1 MRLNNGI
8 CISFL
13 QNSGWLQRHDK
24 ILTMCAKDAVI
35 YKFAR
40 KIKEELEINA
50 IYNMDAINTIVWQ
63 LKEEILSEEKY
74 FDEKAGGRDEE

>member
-24 ILTMCAKDAVI
+24 ILTMCAKDTVI
-35 YKFAR
+35 DKFAR
-40 KIKEELEINA
+40 KIKKELENNA

-63 LKEEILSEEKY
+63 LKEEILSEEKC

>member
-13 QNSGWLQRHDK
+13 QDSGWLQRHDK
-24 ILTMCAKDAVI
+24 ILTMCAKDTVI
-35 YKFAR
+35 DKFAR
-40 KIKEELEINA
+40 KIKKELENNA

-63 LKEEILSEEKY
+63 LKEEILSGEECLTKNVGEI
-74 FDEKAGGRDEE
+74 DEK

>member
-24 ILTMCAKDAVI
+24 ILTMCAKDTVVD
-35 YKFAR
+35 KFAR
-40 KIKEELEINA
+40 KIMKELENNA
-50 IYNMDAINTIVWQ
+50 IYNMDVINTIVWQ
-63 LKEEILSEEKY
+63 LKDEILSEGKC
-74 FDEKAGGRDEE
+74 FDEKVGGKDEE